1 MYACHLVIPRVWLAS
16 TVVVLILAHHNLWQE
31 KTLKVKKTHPNRL
44 CPPFSCLWCADGQ
57 ASLLNL
63 LYVLFRPKATFVKN
77 FVDYVLIKLPLC
89 NVTTIV
95 VA

>member
-1 MYACHLVIPRVWLAS
+1 MYACHLVTPRVWLAS
-16 TVVVLILAHHNLWQE
+16 TVVVLILAHHKFWQE
-31 KTLKVKKTHPNRL
+31 KTLKVKKAHLSRL

-57 ASLLNL
+57 ASLFESF
-63 LYVLFRPKATFVKN
+63 VCSVRPKATFVKN

-89 NVTTIV
+89 NVATIV